1 MSNALLVR
9 RSESVGNLPR
19 DRHSLIDRH
28 RRTRDTIGEG
38 VALDQLKNERVR
50 LTAVF
55 EPVDAA
61 DVRMVERGEHLCLP
75 AEAGEALRLEREC
88 GGRSL
93 SARRRD

>member
-9 RSESVGNLPR
+9 PRESVGNLPR
-19 DRHSLIDRH
+19 DRHSLMDRH

-61 DVRMVERGEHLCLP
+61 DVR
-75 AEAGEALRLEREC
+75 
-88 GGRSL
+88 
-93 SARRRD
+93 SA